1 MTAWLMYLGED
12 PKRVGQGYDDHPST
26 HYSWNSRVPN
36 SATVAVGDTIVLWD
50 GKTLLGLSV
59 IEDIKTGTG
68 MADVSSCPKC
78 GKADIAERKTMTPKY
93 RCWTD
98 SCKFEFDAPNVATVD
113 VTTYR
118 SQHEA
123 GWIDLRGQVTAPEL
137 RALCEQPK
145 SQNALRRL
153 RWTDF
158 RTRVET
164 GKNATSLNIVEKA
177 RKVITGGHS
186 ERMVR
191 VRKGQ
196 AAFRASLLESFGEV
210 CAFTGPMPAA
220 VLDAAHLYSYAAK
233 QEHAES
239 GGLLLRKDVHRLFDL
254 GQIAIDPISLAL
266 DVTPE
271 TRAYPVYDKLHG
283 QPLTVALDKKH
294 QKWVKEHWAMHRAQN
309 QATIPGQSTGTQTAL
324 SV

>member
-1 MTAWLMYLGED
+1 MTAWLMYLGEGA
-12 PKRVGQGYDDHPST
+12 KRVGQGYDDHPST

-50 GKTLLGLSV
+50 GNWLLGLSV

-68 MADVSSCPKC
+68 TADVSSCPKC

-98 SCKFEFDAPNVATVD
+98 DCKHEFDAPHVQTVP

-118 SQHEA
+118 SLHEA
-123 GWIDLRGQVTAPEL
+123 AWLDLRGQVSGPEL

-153 RWTDF
+153 RWDDF

-164 GKNATSLNIVEKA
+164 GKNATSLNIVDKA
-177 RKVITGGHS
+177 RAVIAGGHTT
-186 ERMVR
+186 R
-191 VRKGQ
+191 VTRARKGQ
-196 AAFRASLLESFGEV
+196 APFRASLLEHFGEV
-210 CAFTGPMPAA
+210 CAFTGPMPAS
-220 VLDAAHLYSYAAK
+220 VLDAAHLYSYADKAK
-233 QEHAES
+233 HYEF

-254 GQIAIDPISLAL
+254 GQIAIDPKTLTL
-266 DVTPE
+266 DVAPQ
-271 TRAYPVYDKLHG
+271 TRAYPDYDKLHG
-283 QPLTVALDKKH
+283 QTLAVALDKKH
-294 QKWVKEHWAMHRAQN
+294 EKWIKEHWGMHRS
-309 QATIPGQSTGTQTAL
+309 QATIPSQSTGGQTAL
-324 SV
+324 AV